1 MTNTD
6 STLKFP
12 CYWCDWVEARS
23 YSYVSYQ
30 VKERFMIVNFLE
42 EILFQINLNE
52 FETPSVSGD
61 VLATVLALYMHDK
74 DQPLPSQEE
83 VLICTP
89 ETTTE
94 EVTWNATRYL
104 SQTWQETNLCCFA
117 LFGHSTEP
125 VFLIISHRSKQCFFI
140 VIKIKH
146 WLPVLWRWV
155 SF

>member
-1 MTNTD
+1 MIG
-6 STLKFP
+6 LK
-12 CYWCDWVEARS
+12 YALKA
-23 YSYVSYQ
+23 VSYQ
-30 VKERFMIVNFLE
+30 VKERFMIVNFRG

-94 EVTWNATRYL
+94 EVT
-104 SQTWQETNLCCFA
+104 
-117 LFGHSTEP
+117 
-125 VFLIISHRSKQCFFI
+125 
-140 VIKIKH
+140 
-146 WLPVLWRWV
+146 
-155 SF
+155 